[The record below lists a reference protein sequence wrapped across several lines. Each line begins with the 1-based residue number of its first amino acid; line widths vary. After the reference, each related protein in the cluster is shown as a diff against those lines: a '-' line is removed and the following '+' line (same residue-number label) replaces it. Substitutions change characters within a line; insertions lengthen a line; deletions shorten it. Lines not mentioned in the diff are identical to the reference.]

1 MRRSPDC
8 LKILGFVLLALLW
21 LLLSP
26 QPVWAI
32 VAQPERTVLT
42 QERLQERLNNP
53 VNSDGV
59 SAIDLQHS
67 IVDLR
72 PENAEFRDRFYRLL
86 QTALNQS
93 GNPLGL
99 NLSHSLVKGDL
110 NGRNLGVRVPLLEES
125 IQSVFDPEEVDQL
138 KSKAAH
144 LSLDLK
150 NKEPS
155 STSLPQLTVLRGRLK
170 FEETEF
176 EGETDFR
183 NIFFMKGVDGRHA
196 TFKQS
201 SNWSDCRFNLLS
213 NFSGVVFQDATDFQ
227 RAYLIADAQFK
238 KADFHGLAN
247 FQESRFQGGDFNQ
260 IRFRGTAD
268 FKNTVWEKNADFG
281 ESWWQDRAGF
291 GKSRFDTSVSF
302 NRARFEGPV
311 DFRDTRFSETVN
323 LREASI
329 QGLTDFSDTGF
340 GKGVMLNVS
349 NLMFDSKSAQIM
361 GDPGIIGRVLAVPT
375 LRGNENLLR
384 NLVQNFRQQEQI
396 GDANHIEYLRAKLQL
411 NALWGQ
417 IFGVNINTAS
427 IPRLVR
433 IGFTREQAETLA
445 ELRTEH
451 PFRELTEILQ
461 LDEIDLATYTKVYDR
476 AIANAKE
483 RPIGDASTSWWNW
496 LLTVT
501 HLKAIAERV
510 LTGLRWLQL
519 EILLL
524 LTGYGTNF
532 PLVFGVGI
540 VAIAHFGLLFW
551 LVDRVRRRIP
561 YPILPTLSETAWMF
575 GSYGLFTAIGLVE
588 IVSASGQAALTLL
601 CLGIFLVPVPGFLL
615 WIIYRR
621 GRYHNLLNVSYLTED
636 ASLRQLRLMI
646 GRLPTMPRYPMFRE
660 RYLPILWDRRWNWL
674 NYYDF
679 SLNNFLKFGFN
690 DLRMRDEF
698 MPGLVTTLVWYQW
711 SLGALYLILLFWTLS
726 RTIPGLN
733 LLIYLK

>member
-1 MRRSPDC
+1 MRRSLES
-8 LKILGFVLLALLW
+8 LKTLGFVLLALLW
-21 LLLSP
+21 L
-26 QPVWAI
+26 AI
-32 VAQPERTVLT
+32 APPSALAINAQPERTVLT
-42 QERLQERLNNP
+42 LELLQERLNNP

-59 SAIDLQHS
+59 AAIDLQHS

-93 GNPLGL
+93 ETPLGL
-99 NLSHSLVKGDL
+99 NLSHSLIKGDF
-110 NGRNLGVRVPLLEES
+110 NSRNLGVTVPLLEES
-125 IQSVFDPEEVDQL
+125 IQSVFDPEEVEKL

-144 LSLDLK
+144 LSLDFK

-155 STSLPQLTVLRGRLK
+155 STALPKLTVLRGRLT

-176 EGETDFR
+176 QGETDFR
-183 NIFFMKGVDGRHA
+183 NIFFMKGVDGRNA

-201 SNWSDCRFNLLS
+201 SDWSDCRFNLLS
-213 NFSGVVFQDATDFQ
+213 NFSGAVFQDSGDFQ
-227 RAYLIADAQFK
+227 RIYFITDAQFK
-238 KADFHGLAN
+238 KADFHGLATFQDSQFRAGN
-247 FQESRFQGGDFNQ
+247 FNR

-268 FKNTVWEKNADFG
+268 FKNTVWKKDADFG

-291 GKSRFDTSVSF
+291 GKSRFDTSVNF
-302 NRARFEGPV
+302 QRARFEGPV

-361 GDPGIIGRVLAVPT
+361 GDPGIIGRALAVPT

-384 NLVQNFRQQEQI
+384 NLVQNFREQEQI
-396 GDANHIEYLRAKLQL
+396 ADANHIEYLRAKLKL
-411 NALWGQ
+411 NSLWGQ

-445 ELRTEH
+445 AARTEH
-451 PFRELTEILQ
+451 PFRELMEILK
-461 LDEIDLATYTKVYDR
+461 LDEIDPATYTKVYDR
-476 AIANAKE
+476 AIADAKE
-483 RPIGDASTSWWNW
+483 RPIGEASTSGWNW

-532 PLVFGVGI
+532 SLVFGVGI

-561 YPILPTLSETAWMF
+561 YPILPTPSETAWML
-575 GSYGLFTAIGLVE
+575 GSCGLFVAIGLVE
-588 IVSASGQAALTLL
+588 IFSASGQAALTLL
-601 CLGIFLVPVPGFLL
+601 CMGLFLVPVPGFLL
-615 WIIYRR
+615 WTIYRR
-621 GRYHNLLNVSYLTED
+621 GRYHNLLKVSYLTED

-698 MPGLVTTLVWYQW
+698 MPALVTTLVWYQW